1 MHLAAHGSDR
11 LQIRASIVELLL
23 AKGVEVDPR
32 ASTGCTLLHLASGTG
47 VVDVAEALVRG
58 AADLNAVDRNGK
70 NALDTCIKSSRTMA
84 KCPPHFLPLFAASA
98 AAQHSILHVQ

>member
-1 MHLAAHGSDR
+1 MAAHGSDC

-23 AKGVEVDPR
+23 ATGVEVDPR
-32 ASTGCTLLHLASGTG
+32 TSTGCTPLHLAAGMG
-47 VVDVAEALVRG
+47 VVDVAQALVRG

-70 NALDTCIKSSRTMA
+70 NALDKCIKSSSTMA
-84 KCPPHFLPLFAASA
+84 KCPPRLLPLFAASA